1 MRNRGTEYVKSPE
14 MLMLLSTNKQDDN
27 LMNFAEKDESVGR
40 AVDVWGLG
48 CLLYELLTGE
58 YLLYDEDW
66 TRFFI
71 RVTLPSEVSR
81 CLSIGT

>member
-1 MRNRGTEYVKSPE
+1 

-81 CLSIGT
+81 FLSIGT

>member
-1 MRNRGTEYVKSPE
+1 

-58 YLLYDEDW
+58 YLLYDED
-66 TRFFI
+66 
-71 RVTLPSEVSR
+71 
-81 CLSIGT
+81 